1 MAIEDDNIR
10 DREVWPSVS
19 RHWYAKASDKA
30 PTTGRLYHHLAI
42 LARPTALQQ
51 LYYYTKSL
59 CVAIPFSSARESI
72 MNLFDPVMAP
82 NSRQQSRLPPAEL
95 AFVRIH
101 GTMFSKKSPEKLELL
116 MAEFV
121 NELDNHIA
129 RSTRRWLEP
138 GYYIRM
144 SNLSAIVGY
153 GNDSNPIYNAIR
165 QVENDDP
172 EDYPMI
178 GSEMVSSVPKEVADA
193 LRFANSIH
201 DIVLRRFGGPDQS
214 HIVPQGASSRV
225 ESDLGADAQHPL
237 EGTPIYVPNSSGSC
251 SSPSLKAKGTSR
263 LRLHLRFLMPCL
275 KLFVGSA
282 FFSFVI
288 AVENNGGTFPTLS
301 APRLLF
307 GLSTVGSFTTG
318 VWAKTC
324 SETVAQILRV
334 LSTISLGAVFWA
346 YTTQYLLPEK
356 VFKFVNGFL
365 VVGLFYGYVAWMGA
379 GQSRPSIPP
388 APKVP
393 VLGDYHLW
401 DDINTGGLL
410 SLLAGAINVDSSL
423 IDAFSHALL
432 RQLDRF
438 RHLSFPG
445 HYSGVAPDV
454 ENQQAGGGGNE
465 TLQDVANSTPN
476 VAD

>member
-10 DREVWPSVS
+10 DREVWSSVS

-51 LYYYTKSL
+51 FYYYTKSI
-59 CVAIPFSSARESI
+59 CVAIPFTSARESL
-72 MNLFDPVMAP
+72 MTLFDPVMASSP
-82 NSRQQSRLPPAEL
+82 NQQSRLAPTEL
-95 AFVRIH
+95 ASVRIH
-101 GTMFSKKSPEKLELL
+101 GIMFSKRSPEKLEPL

-153 GNDSNPIYNAIR
+153 GNDSNPIYSAIR
-165 QVENDDP
+165 QVESNDP

-178 GSEMVSSVPKEVADA
+178 GSEMVSSVPKEAADA
-193 LRFANSIH
+193 LRFANRIH
-201 DIVLRRFGGPDQS
+201 DIVRRRFGGPDQS
-214 HIVPQGASSRV
+214 YSVPRCASSPV
-225 ESDLGADAQHPL
+225 ESSLDADTQHPL
-237 EGTPIYVPNSSGSC
+237 EGTPIYVPDPPGSRSGP
-251 SSPSLKAKGTSR
+251 SPIAKGTNR
-263 LRLHLRFLMPCL
+263 LRLRLRFLMPCL

-365 VVGLFYGYVAWMGA
+365 IVAIFYGYVAWVGA
-379 GQSRPSIPP
+379 GQSGSPTQKEP
-388 APKVP
+388 A
-393 VLGDYHLW
+393 LGGYHVW